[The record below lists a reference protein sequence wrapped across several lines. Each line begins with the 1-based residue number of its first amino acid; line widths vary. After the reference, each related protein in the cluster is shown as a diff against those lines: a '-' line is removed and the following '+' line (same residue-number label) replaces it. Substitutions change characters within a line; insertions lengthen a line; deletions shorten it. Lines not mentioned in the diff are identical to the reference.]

1 MSGARYGLELEERR
15 VVLRTRTG
23 ERGAEEVGS
32 HCQTGQMLVTRK
44 NKPSYPGESIRKSS
58 VQKTL

>member
-32 HCQTGQMLVTRK
+32 HCQMGQMLVTRK
-44 NKPSYPGESIRKSS
+44 NKPSYGESIRKSS
-58 VQKTL
+58 VQKTS